1 MEILRK
7 TKEKHNAVRKRRH
20 EYIAYQFV
28 PKFNG
33 SILVGTL
40 LAGATPTEHT
50 NPLEL

>member
-1 MEILRK
+1 MEISRK
-7 TKEKHNAVRKRRH
+7 TKEKHNAVRKGRH

-28 PKFNG
+28 AKFNG